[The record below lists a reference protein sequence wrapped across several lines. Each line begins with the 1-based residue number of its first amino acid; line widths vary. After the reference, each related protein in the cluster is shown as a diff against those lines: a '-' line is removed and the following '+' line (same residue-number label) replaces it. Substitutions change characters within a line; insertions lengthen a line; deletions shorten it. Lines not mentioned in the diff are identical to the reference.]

1 MKIDLDFFN
10 DLPVWLKTS
19 LIIGVMVSVVV
30 GFFAVARYTDKDDGL
45 CQGCHP
51 VIHQMWEESRSH
63 PADKVTCYECHTKHL
78 KAFPEDDTNL
88 IIHYRD
94 KIIPIHFNSGPEV
107 LNANC
112 LRCHPEIPKLE
123 EVKKTRII
131 KISHAKHFKG
141 KKVKIDSCL
150 VCHYPVAHD
159 KYSLPTNR
167 PRMQGC
173 FAGKCHLA
181 ERKKERC
188 ELCHFVKLVE
198 KGEVLKKPAPA
209 PVPETPEKR

>member
-1 MKIDLDFFN
+1 MKIDLSFYN

-19 LIIGVMVSVVV
+19 LIIGILVATVV

-51 VIHQMWEESRSH
+51 VIHQMWEESHSH
-63 PADKVTCYECHTKHL
+63 PADQVTCYECHTKHL
-78 KAFPEDDTNL
+78 AAFPEDDTNL

-94 KIIPIHFNSGPEV
+94 KIIPIHFKSGPEV

-112 LRCHPEIPKLE
+112 LRCHPEIPQLE

-131 KISHAKHFKG
+131 KISHKKHFKG
-141 KKVKIDSCL
+141 QKVKIDSCL
-150 VCHYPVAHD
+150 VCHYAVAHD
-159 KYSLPTNR
+159 KYSIPTNR

-173 FAGKCHLA
+173 FAGDCHKA
-181 ERKKERC
+181 ERNKDRC

-198 KGEVLKKPAPA
+198 KGEVLKKVKPAPQAA
-209 PVPETPEKR
+209 PTAK